1 MIGLN
6 DQRLPFEK
14 ALSLFFLISF
24 VGLGCFSHR
33 VDSDEESKNNVQ
45 QKNKESRDHPLYI
58 HEGSRSVA
66 SICEERAAEDP
77 SMIKV
82 RSRYIANLQGG
93 KAIIKDQCIRDPKD
107 PQVLRDA
114 LSNETCPMDLCGVY
128 DTYRRGP
135 LWVAL
140 YLATLNI
147 AFREAKVLIHS
158 KQGETHEN
166 QNSYVDLGGENSK
179 THSIKNG
186 LFTMNEH
193 REVHRQQAKFDLG
206 PNTHCVT
213 ALKIYRDQRYHDRAD
228 QLDLDRPKIS
238 LTAQPSSGELWAEH
252 RQSNRGGFEVLI
264 IERRLSQD
272 RGSGE
277 VLEREVLCHNDEG
290 PIDPLKGYF
299 NFSFREIDRDTA
311 RVFAKPR

>member
-1 MIGLN
+1 MIGLK
-6 DQRLPFEK
+6 DQSLPFEK
-14 ALSLFFLISF
+14 ALSLFFLTSF
-24 VGLGCFSHR
+24 VGLGCFGHR
-33 VDSDEESKNNVQ
+33 VHSDEESKSNTP
-45 QKNKESRDHPLYI
+45 QKVKESRAHALYI

-66 SICEERAAEDP
+66 SVCEERAAEEP

-93 KAIIKDQCIRDPKD
+93 KAVIKDQCISDPKA
-107 PQVLRDA
+107 PQMLRDT
-114 LSNETCPMDLCGVY
+114 LSKESCPMDLCGVY

-147 AFREAKVLIHS
+147 AFRDANVLIHS

-166 QNSYVDLGGENSK
+166 QQYHTDLIGERSK
-179 THSIKNG
+179 RHSIKNG

-193 REVHRQQAKFDLG
+193 REVHRQQANFDLG

-213 ALKIYRDQRYHDRAD
+213 ALKIYRDQRYRDRAD

-252 RQSNRGGFEVLI
+252 RQSKRGGFEVLI
-264 IERRLSQD
+264 IERRLSQE

-277 VLEREVLCHNDEG
+277 VLEREVLCHNGQG

-299 NFSFREIDRDTA
+299 KFSFREINRDTA